1 MPQLDRHAKATG
13 RLFRVTK
20 LTNQCQCKRSF
31 LPSRPPQICMGAAAR
46 RAARRRN
53 VEFEFHLSDCFMKRG
68 REGEPGLVHSVVAK
82 DFTSLTQ
89 MAKRVIS
96 QDIAVETSMLVCN
109 WHPLTRYK
117 VITILLMVV
126 CVILSQLLWSLR

>member
-1 MPQLDRHAKATG
+1 
-13 RLFRVTK
+13 
-20 LTNQCQCKRSF
+20 
-31 LPSRPPQICMGAAAR
+31 
-46 RAARRRN
+46 
-53 VEFEFHLSDCFMKRG
+53 MKRG

-89 MAKRVIS
+89 MAKRVNS

-109 WHPLTRYK
+109 WHPLARYK